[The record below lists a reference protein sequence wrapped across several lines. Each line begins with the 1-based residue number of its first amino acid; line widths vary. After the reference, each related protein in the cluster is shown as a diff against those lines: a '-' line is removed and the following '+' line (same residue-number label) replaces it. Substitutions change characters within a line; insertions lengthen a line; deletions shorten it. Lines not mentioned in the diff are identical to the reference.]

1 MSRNFSRLS
10 AAMLMLFAF
19 TACAGA
25 ESTEPEDS
33 QSGSASIGLG
43 NQGEATVVAGGSTAV
58 TISVSRRGGFSGS
71 LSVSATAL
79 PTGVTAAP
87 LTITG
92 SQTSGSLILS
102 AASSAPRTRR
112 PEVASITASGSG
124 VTTNSPTLFM
134 SVTTP

>member
-10 AAMLMLFAF
+10 AAMLVLFTF

-25 ESTEPEDS
+25 ESTEPEDV
-33 QSGSASIGLG
+33 QSGSASISLG
-43 NQGEATVVAGGSTAV
+43 NQGQATVVAGSTTAV
-58 TISVSRRGGFSGS
+58 TVIVSRRGGFTGS

-92 SQTSGSLILS
+92 SQASGSLILS
-102 AASSAPRTRR
+102 AASSAPRTRGAT
-112 PEVASITASGSG
+112 VASITASGSG
-124 VTTNSPTLFM
+124 VTTNSSFLNI

>member
-10 AAMLMLFAF
+10 AAMLVLFAF
-19 TACAGA
+19 TACAEA

-33 QSGSASIGLG
+33 QSGSASISLG
-43 NQGEATVVAGGSTAV
+43 NQGQATVVAGSTTAV
-58 TISVSRRGGFSGS
+58 TVIVSRRGGFTGS

-92 SQTSGSLILS
+92 SQASGSLILS
-102 AASSAPRTRR
+102 AASSAPRTRS
-112 PEVASITASGSG
+112 PESATISASGSG
-124 VTTNSPTLFM
+124 VTTNSSTLTI
-134 SVTTP
+134 SVTAP

>member
-33 QSGSASIGLG
+33 QSGSASISLG
-43 NQGEATVVAGGSTAV
+43 NQGEATVVAGSSTAV
-58 TISVSRRGGFSGS
+58 PVNVRRSGGFTGS
-71 LSVSATAL
+71 LSVSATPL

-92 SQTSGSLILS
+92 SQTTGSLILS
-102 AASSAPRTRR
+102 AASSAPRTRGSN
-112 PEVASITASGSG
+112 VASITASGSG
-124 VTTNSPTLFM
+124 ITTNTSFLNIN
-134 SVTTP
+134 VTTP